1 MTGRQYILGEVEKH
15 LGGRV
20 ATGSITPTKN
30 DITFLRAKLEEDTMP
45 EEIIKNIPETV
56 SEMQVGK
63 ETLLKIPK
71 TMC

>member
-45 EEIIKNIPETV
+45 EEMV
-56 SEMQVGK
+56 RV
-63 ETLLKIPK
+63 
-71 TMC
+71 